1 MATRSLL
8 GHAICIKSQVS
19 QMLENIA
26 LNVRTESALRRI
38 LPQVNELFGF
48 LATEI
53 FLCPARWSQVK
64 TTALPCCGQPRGVF
78 NITDIASGS

>member
-1 MATRSLL
+1 
-8 GHAICIKSQVS
+8 
-19 QMLENIA
+19 MLENIA

-53 FLCPARWSQVK
+53 FLCPAGWSQVR
-64 TTALPCCGQPRGVF
+64 TPMLWSATGVF

>member
-26 LNVRTESALRRI
+26 LNVRTESALHKI

-53 FLCPARWSQVK
+53 FLCPAGWSQVR
-64 TTALPCCGQPRGVF
+64 TPMLWSATGVF